1 VHYSHNGSIYLGL
14 GGVDGVGFIICTHAN
29 MLKGMFVL
37 LCGMYVGK
45 HYPQYV
51 PLPKIS
57 KECTDKVLKF
67 LEELQKKE
75 SGIK

>member
-1 VHYSHNGSIYLGL
+1 
-14 GGVDGVGFIICTHAN
+14 
-29 MLKGMFVL
+29 MLKGVFVL

-75 SGIK
+75 SGIKWKNMIVYKYLFISCAIIVYYIPSLSP

>member
-1 VHYSHNGSIYLGL
+1 MGL
-14 GGVDGVGFIICTHAN
+14 LASTPVALMALVFIICAHAN
-29 MLKGMFVL
+29 MLKGVFVL

>member
-1 VHYSHNGSIYLGL
+1 
-14 GGVDGVGFIICTHAN
+14 

-57 KECTDKVLKF
+57 KECADKVLKF

>member
-1 VHYSHNGSIYLGL
+1 
-14 GGVDGVGFIICTHAN
+14 
-29 MLKGMFVL
+29 MLKGVFVL